1 MSTEIAAD
9 SPGDLPNRSRA
20 RGRGGWTND
29 LRTMRVLRF
38 ALGVT
43 AAIAIAFAYE
53 WPLSF
58 LTPVFV
64 AVFLALPLP
73 APTLGQALRNCYF
86 VLEGFVV
93 GLVFTLFLLP
103 FPLIYVPALGLVLFH
118 IYYLLNRGGSF
129 WRVLMWL
136 IAVLILPML
145 GQSHDVFPVGF
156 SLYFILSGVLA
167 VLFTVMAHG
176 LLPNPAGAP
185 SLPPRPGSVKGY
197 VPAAASAALKSTL
210 VVLPIAALFIALEWT
225 GQILVMVFAAI
236 FSLSPHISKGAEAA
250 LNSLKST
257 LIGGLAALVF
267 YWLLVAVPEFHFF
280 IALMLLTAL
289 LFGQGIFS
297 ETPTAKYLSSAFV
310 AIIVLVGGSMGDGAD
325 IVGKLFMRVI
335 LISAA
340 AVYIVA
346 ALSVLERFFFK
357 TGETST
363 P

>member
-1 MSTEIAAD
+1 MSTEVAAD
-9 SPGDLPNRSRA
+9 ASADAPDPAKA
-20 RGRGGWTND
+20 RRWRLWTND
-29 LRTMRVLRF
+29 LRTARVLRF

-43 AAIAIAFAYE
+43 AAVAVAFAYE

-64 AVFLALPLP
+64 AVFLALPIP
-73 APTLGQALRNCYF
+73 APTLGQALRNCWF
-86 VLEGFVV
+86 VIEGFAL

-129 WRVLMWL
+129 WRVLMSL

-145 GQSHDVFPVGF
+145 GQAHDVFPVGF

-167 VLFTVMAHG
+167 VLFAVLAHG
-176 LLPNPAGAP
+176 LLPDPPGGPA
-185 SLPPRPGSVKGY
+185 LPPRRGTMKGY

-210 VVLPIAALFIALEWT
+210 VVLPIAALFIAMEWT

-236 FSLSPHISKGAEAA
+236 FSLSPEISNGKVAA

-257 LIGGLAALVF
+257 FIGGIAALIF
-267 YWLLVAVPEFHFF
+267 YWLIVAIPEFHFF

-297 ETPTAKYLSSAFV
+297 GAPTAKYLSSAFV
-310 AIIVLVGGSMGDGAD
+310 AIIVLVGGSMGEGAD
-325 IVGKLFMRVI
+325 ITEKLVMRVV

-346 ALSVLERFFFK
+346 ALSVLDRFFFRAQ
-357 TGETST
+357 ETSES
-363 P
+363 